1 MLGYFLIINILSEE
15 CVCVC
20 SVAQLYPALCD
31 FMGYNSVLQAPLSMG
46 SSRQEYWSGL
56 PFPPPGDLP
65 DPGIK
70 PASPRFPT
78 LKGGFF
84 IAEPPGKPSL
94 KNGLLY

>member
-65 DPGIK
+65 DTGVKLMSFIF
-70 PASPRFPT
+70 PA
-78 LKGGFF
+78 LLGGFF
-84 IAEPPGKPSL
+84 TTKPPGKPKGS
-94 KNGLLY
+94 